1 MKLANS
7 CTLPARPEI
16 VWAALNDPTVLQ
28 ACLPGCKS
36 LEMTDERHFESVIQ
50 IRVGPIAATFKS
62 TVELSDLV
70 PPSAYTITG
79 QGNAGAVGFAKI
91 SARVQLESEGDAT
104 LLQYDADVE
113 IGGKLMSVG
122 ARLIQSAAAKNLESF
137 FDALKNE
144 IDRINGAAAETA
156 APLDELGAQASSR
169 EMPGSQES
177 PANVEPVALARE
189 PRPQSLV
196 KPAGTRWPVWLLC
209 ASTGVAG
216 LLIGFFIGH
225 AA

>member
-1 MKLANS
+1 MKLANT
-7 CTLPARPEI
+7 CILPARPET

-36 LEMTDERHFESVIQ
+36 LGMIDERHFESVIQ

-62 TVELSDLV
+62 NVELSDLV
-70 PPSAYTITG
+70 PPKAYTIIGHGT
-79 QGNAGAVGFAKI
+79 AGPVGFAKI
-91 SARVQLESEGDAT
+91 SARVQLESQGDAT

-113 IGGKLMSVG
+113 IGGKLMTVG
-122 ARLIQSAAAKNLESF
+122 ARLIQSAAGKNLESF

-144 IDRINGAAAETA
+144 VERISGPAAGTA
-156 APLDELGAQASSR
+156 ATPDGSEAPLSSGAVQGGEERAAGADPVFR
-169 EMPGSQES
+169 A
-177 PANVEPVALARE
+177 PAPYPRKPVK
-189 PRPQSLV
+189 Q
-196 KPAGTRWPVWLLC
+196 AGTRWPVWLLC

-225 AA
+225 AS